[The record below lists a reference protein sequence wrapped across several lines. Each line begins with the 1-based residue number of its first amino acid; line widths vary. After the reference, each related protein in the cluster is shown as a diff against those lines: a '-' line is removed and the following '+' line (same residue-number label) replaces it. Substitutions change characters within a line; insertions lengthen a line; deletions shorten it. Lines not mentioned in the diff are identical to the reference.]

1 MAKVDE
7 CVGSLRE
14 IFDAYMGDDEKH
26 VGELSEKISQLE
38 HDADKI
44 KHDIH
49 DQLRRGLFLPV
60 DRERLLE
67 ILAIQDDLADKAE
80 DIGVLLTVKRS
91 PIPPAMQE
99 PFERFLS
106 KNLEVFGET
115 RGIVD
120 ELSELLSV
128 GFGGAEAERV
138 RRRVMHVAALEFEA
152 DGIQLELLK
161 VLFANEDNLSVSD
174 FFFWEKI
181 MKEVGGLSDLSERLA
196 HRIRRTLELK

>member
-1 MAKVDE
+1 MEKVGE
-7 CVGSLRE
+7 CVGRLQE
-14 IFDAYMGDDEKH
+14 IFDAYLGDDQKH
-26 VGELSEKISQLE
+26 VGKLSEKISQLE
-38 HDADKI
+38 HDADRI

-91 PIPPAMQE
+91 PMPPAMQK

-106 KNLEVFGET
+106 KNLEVFRET
-115 RGIVD
+115 RTIVD

-138 RRRVMHVAALEFEA
+138 RQRVMHVAALEFEA

-161 VLFANEDNLSVSD
+161 VLFANEDDLSVSD

-181 MKEVGGLSDLSERLA
+181 MREVGGLSDLSERLA